1 MLDIKYI
8 RENLEKVKKGCEM
21 KGVEIDFEK
30 LLELD
35 NERRKFLKELQEVRR
50 EKNRLSKE
58 IGKKVGEERE
68 GLILEMKKYSE
79 REEKLEEKYKE
90 IEKKFF
96 EILSQIPNLPLEG
109 VPEGKDE
116 SQNVVLKVW
125 GKPKKFDFPVKD
137 HLEIGE
143 NLDIIDTKR
152 AAKTSGSRFG
162 FLKKEG
168 ALLEIALINF
178 ALDLLLKEGFEF
190 VIPPVLIR
198 PELFWGMGY
207 LEKGREDFYFIE
219 KDNLI
224 LVGTAEQILGPMHAN
239 EIFEEKDLP
248 KRYLG
253 FSSCFR
259 REAGSWGKDV
269 RGILRVHQFDKL
281 EMFSFCL
288 PEQSQKEHEFFLEI
302 EEKIMQAL
310 KIPYRVIKVCAGDMA
325 FPTAAQYDIEAWIP
339 SQNRYRETHST
350 SNCTDFQARRLNIRY
365 RDQKTKKLHFVHT
378 VNGTAIAIQRTIV
391 AILENYQRKD
401 GSVEIPKVLQKYL
414 PFKEIK
420 RVKK

>member
-1 MLDIKYI
+1 MLDINYI
-8 RENLEKVKKGCEM
+8 KENLAKVKKGCEM
-21 KGVEIDFEK
+21 KRVEIDFEK
-30 LLELD
+30 LLDL
-35 NERRKFLKELQEVRR
+35 NEQRRKTLKELQEVRR

-58 IGKKVGEERE
+58 IGKKIGEERE

-90 IEKKFF
+90 IEKEFF
-96 EILSQIPNLPLEG
+96 EILSQIPNLPLER

-116 SQNVVLKVW
+116 SQNVVLKIW
-125 GKPKKFDFPVKD
+125 RKPKRFDFPVKD

-143 NLDIIDTKR
+143 KLGIIDTKR
-152 AAKTSGSRFG
+152 TAKTSGSRFA
-162 FLKKEG
+162 FLKKES
-168 ALLEIALINF
+168 ALLEMALINF
-178 ALDLLLKEGFEF
+178 VLDTFLKEGFEF

-224 LVGTAEQILGPMHAN
+224 LIGTAEQILGPMHAN
-239 EIFEEKDLP
+239 EIFEEKNLP

-288 PEQSQKEHEFFLEI
+288 PKQSQKEHEFFLEI

-310 KIPYRVIKVCAGDMA
+310 KIPYRVIQICSGDMA
-325 FPTAAQYDIEAWIP
+325 FPTAAQYDIEAWVP
-339 SQNRYRETHST
+339 SQNCYRETHST
-350 SNCTDFQARRLNIRY
+350 SNCTDFQARRLNVRY

-378 VNGTAIAIQRTIV
+378 VNGTAIAIQRILV
-391 AILENYQRKD
+391 AILENYQNEN
-401 GSVEIPKVLQKYL
+401 GSVKIPKALQKYL

-420 RVKK
+420 RIQR